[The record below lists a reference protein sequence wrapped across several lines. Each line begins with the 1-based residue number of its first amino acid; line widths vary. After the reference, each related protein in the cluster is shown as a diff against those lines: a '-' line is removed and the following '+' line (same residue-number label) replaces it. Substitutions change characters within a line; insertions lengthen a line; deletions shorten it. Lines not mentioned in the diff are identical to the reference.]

1 MSIYYRV
8 FIESV
13 IDPVLDVRC
22 CPNSGAK
29 ADMA

>member
-8 FIESV
+8 FIE

-29 ADMA
+29 ADMP